1 MYTTKRLNNV
11 ETRLITFGDPFKC
24 TSEVIVVITGCP
36 GIPDFYWEFADQL
49 HRCTQLP
56 VCVVGHA
63 GHDDIEYPNV
73 TPSKSLYDIKGQIE
87 HKLDLINNHFD
98 KKKKLHL
105 IGHSIGAWLLME
117 LLHKNDHLT
126 KRISSVNLLFPT
138 LQNFSETKN
147 GKLVNNFIRYLHGI
161 ILLFLFIIQLLPSIR
176 LVGIKVYLYLNS
188 LPSYYV
194 ERVTIYLNP
203 LLQEKSMLLAYE
215 SMGRIRQ
222 LNTGAIK
229 KVKHIMTNIVYS
241 PQDEWVPMHHIQD
254 LKNLVP
260 HFTFK
265 QVNVDHAFVLKSSV
279 LVAKVVSNLILNN
292 GNRSI
297 RN

>member
-11 ETRLITFGDPFKC
+11 ETRLITFGDPFRC

-36 GIPDFYWEFADQL
+36 GIPEFYREFADQL
-49 HRCTQLP
+49 HRCTELP

-63 GHDDIEYPNV
+63 GHDDLRYASAADTN
-73 TPSKSLYDIKGQIE
+73 KSLYDIKGQIE

-117 LLHKNDHLT
+117 LLHKNDNLT

-147 GKLVNNFIRYLHGI
+147 GKLVNNLIRYLHRI

-176 LVGIKVYLYLNS
+176 LLGIKVYLYLNS

-194 ERVTIYLNP
+194 ERITIYLNP

-222 LNTGAIK
+222 LNIAAIK
-229 KVKHIMTNIVYS
+229 KVKHMTNVVYS

-254 LKNLVP
+254 LKKLGP
-260 HFTFK
+260 HFTLK

-279 LVAKVVSNLILNN
+279 LVGKVVSNLILNN

-297 RN
+297 HN